1 MQRTALVIIAL
12 SFAPLAACANE
23 ASLPEGRT
31 PSSEPAEGT
40 ETASPGKAAEPIALG
55 RKFSFDERWA
65 LTDPKSRKDLE
76 GTKFGEQEIKE
87 FWTRK
92 GWRLTQREEAYFART
107 EQLFKAGQ
115 LTIVSR
121 WYQVPYSPV
130 YQTLE
135 PVTLLGVTI
144 PPQTEF
150 WLEPCENADK
160 VFMGNPRFA
169 RSGKYSE
176 EHEGHLDEQAG
187 KRPSEGH
194 AKHDDD

>member
-1 MQRTALVIIAL
+1 MQRTVLVILAM

-23 ASLPEGRT
+23 AGPEPRAPG
-31 PSSEPAEGT
+31 SDFAEKT
-40 ETASPGKAAEPIALG
+40 STSSPGRAAEPIALG
-55 RKFSFDERWA
+55 RRYAFDERWS
-65 LTDPKSRKDLE
+65 LTDPKARKDLE

-92 GWRLTQREEAYFART
+92 GWRLTEREEQYFAKT
-107 EQLFKAGQ
+107 EQLYKEGQ

-169 RSGKYSE
+169 RGEKYSE
-176 EHEGHLDEQAG
+176 EHEGHFDGQAG
-187 KRPSEGH
+187 KRQDEAH
-194 AKHDDD
+194 AKKRDDD